1 MRTDSVPVRTGL
13 HHPFSP
19 QDKIMRWR
27 PWSVHH
33 TRGHPHVAA
42 YGRKILRPYKC
53 AQQPFKGA
61 TRTGF
66 ARLILLKYK
75 DKMALNINIHLYNVT
90 LCILLN
96 LSTNSQK
103 WFQLFQISVLFFAY
117 HFEVK
122 LFPSHTR
129 RSASNRCFIT
139 SSWSTKI
146 TFNAEELGNR
156 LKKISLLKKSFIS
169 STLLWEPT

>member
-1 MRTDSVPVRTGL
+1 MLRHTGA
-13 HHPFSP
+13 
-19 QDKIMRWR
+19 K
-27 PWSVHH
+27 
-33 TRGHPHVAA
+33 
-42 YGRKILRPYKC
+42 YC
-53 AQQPFKGA
+53 APTNTVQQPFKGA

-66 ARLILLKYK
+66 ARLILLKYTA
-75 DKMALNINIHLYNVT
+75 KMALNINIHLYNVT
-90 LCILLN
+90 LCILPN
-96 LSTNSQK
+96 LSANSQK

-169 STLLWEPT
+169 STLLWEPTRL